1 MSKHISDESVLLG
14 EIGARVR
21 AVRLSENL
29 SQEQLAA
36 AAAVSRS
43 TIKRLESGHGSVS
56 LANLLAILAVVNL
69 SENLVAAL
77 PEPEGLSLQRQ
88 RASRR
93 RTLD

>member
-36 AAAVSRS
+36 AAFVSRS

-56 LANLLAILAVVNL
+56 LANLLAILAVLNL
-69 SENLVAAL
+69 SESLIESL
-77 PEPEGLSLQRQ
+77 PDPEALSLGRQ
-88 RASRR
+88 RASRKR
-93 RTLD
+93 S

>member
-56 LANLLAILAVVNL
+56 LANLLAILAVLNL
-69 SENLVAAL
+69 SESLVASL
-77 PEPEGLSLQRQ
+77 PEPEGLALQRQ

-93 RTLD
+93 RVLD

>member
-36 AAAVSRS
+36 AASVSRS

-56 LANLLAILAVVNL
+56 LANLLAILAVLNL
-69 SENLVAAL
+69 SESLVAAL
-77 PEPEGLSLQRQ
+77 PEPEELSLQRQ